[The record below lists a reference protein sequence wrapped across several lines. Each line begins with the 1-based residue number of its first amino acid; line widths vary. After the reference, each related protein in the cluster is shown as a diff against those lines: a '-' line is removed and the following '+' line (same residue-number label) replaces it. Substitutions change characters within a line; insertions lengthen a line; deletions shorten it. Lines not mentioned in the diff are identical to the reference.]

1 MEEFKEF
8 DIDIENINYN
18 NELFNNIQKAIME
31 MNKKT
36 LKDRFEV
43 ILNNNLIECKEK
55 ASGFRTIFGC
65 RITYDD
71 LNRNISFIVRED
83 EEPSYEQ
90 LQDRIDK
97 AIEYIEKYADEYF
110 TCVEDTEVWDI
121 EIKDLYEILKGAN

>member
-55 ASGFRTIFGC
+55 ESGFRTIFGY

-71 LNRNISFIVRED
+71 LDRNISFILRED

-97 AIEYIEKYADEYF
+97 AIEVMYDKGTFNLDNEYGKVF
-110 TCVEDTEVWDI
+110 VE
-121 EIKDLYEILKGAN
+121 LLEILKGE